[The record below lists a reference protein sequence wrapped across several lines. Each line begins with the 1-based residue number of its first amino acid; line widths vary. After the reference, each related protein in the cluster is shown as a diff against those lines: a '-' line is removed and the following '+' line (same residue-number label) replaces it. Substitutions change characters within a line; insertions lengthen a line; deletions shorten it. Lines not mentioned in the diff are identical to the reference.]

1 LVQKVGISIIAMASF
16 NPSAAVNSAKD
27 TDGKPRPMTPL
38 TVPAN
43 INVTVMIMIVSGDHI
58 TMTYLLNSRCA
69 IVPRALVAV
78 QGGMYIIA
86 MTEIAGLGE
95 KL

>member
-1 LVQKVGISIIAMASF
+1 
-16 NPSAAVNSAKD
+16 
-27 TDGKPRPMTPL
+27 
-38 TVPAN
+38 
-43 INVTVMIMIVSGDHI
+43 MIMIVSGDHI

-86 MTEIAGLGE
+86 MTEIAELGE